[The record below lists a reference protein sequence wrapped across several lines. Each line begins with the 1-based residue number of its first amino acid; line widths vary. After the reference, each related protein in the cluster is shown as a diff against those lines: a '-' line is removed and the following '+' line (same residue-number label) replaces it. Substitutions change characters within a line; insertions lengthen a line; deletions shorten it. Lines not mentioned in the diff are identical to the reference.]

1 MRLPEGSRTEE
12 TVRRP
17 VVVLAAGW
25 PLCPGWCPHR
35 GRPLHWSRPRHSTY
49 PVPAPHS
56 GGKCPDRGPL
66 LRSALDNHRQLW
78 GWNIRG
84 VGPNM
89 YSVKNTF
96 QCDKVVLSLF
106 DLQKATKIKFE
117 ATIKVALNFHS
128 SNINDKTFPKTKEAM
143 IFSVDNQT
151 IWWYNA
157 NPSSFSIIQ
166 FSTS

>member
-1 MRLPEGSRTEE
+1 
-12 TVRRP
+12 
-17 VVVLAAGW
+17 
-25 PLCPGWCPHR
+25 
-35 GRPLHWSRPRHSTY
+35 
-49 PVPAPHS
+49 
-56 GGKCPDRGPL
+56 
-66 LRSALDNHRQLW
+66 
-78 GWNIRG
+78 
-84 VGPNM
+84 M

-151 IWWYNA
+151 I
-157 NPSSFSIIQ
+157 
-166 FSTS
+166 